1 MKGAILNVNNIIVD
15 VDQLQFAAWR
25 DLAMYEYGMGLPG
38 KMAAGLKGQSR
49 DQVLDAVLAH
59 FKQTA
64 TEAERQEI
72 LDEQDKFYEKT
83 LATVD
88 ETKLL
93 PNAQQLVISLYDHY
107 VKVGIHDLDGHAADL
122 IKQVKLDSYVD
133 LVGPETGA
141 GDNPYTA
148 LVDQLDVPATGSIA
162 IVTKPTDLEQ
172 ATAAG
177 LTTIGVGDATELKGA
192 DYQVSLVGDL
202 RYQMLEKVWEDKQ

>member
-15 VDQLQFAAWR
+15 DDQLQFAAWR

-64 TEAERQEI
+64 TAAERQEI

-88 ETKLL
+88 EGKLL

-122 IKQVKLDSYVD
+122 IKQVKLDGYVD
-133 LVGPETGA
+133 LVGSKDDA

-148 LVDQLDVPATGSIA
+148 LVDQLDVPAAGSIA
-162 IVTKPTDLEQ
+162 VVTKPTDLEQ

>member
-1 MKGAILNVNNIIVD
+1 MKGAILNVNNILVD

-49 DQVLDAVLAH
+49 DQVLDAVLDH
-59 FKQTA
+59 FKQMA
-64 TEAERQEI
+64 TPAERQEI

-83 LATVD
+83 LTTVD

-107 VKVGIHDLDGHAADL
+107 VKVGVRDTDGHAADL
-122 IKQVKLDSYVD
+122 VKQLKLDGYVD
-133 LVGPETGA
+133 LVGPEADTGE
-141 GDNPYTA
+141 NPYTA
-148 LVDQLDVPATGSIA
+148 LVDQLEVPAAGSIA
-162 IVTKPTDLEQ
+162 VATGAADLQQ
-172 ATAAG
+172 AAIAG
-177 LTTIGVGDATELKGA
+177 LTTIGVGDAQELHGA